1 MKSERSSNHK
11 RKLMIVVMLLSI
23 MVCFTQKVWVTRKAT
38 VDEFPGGILTGYF
51 NADGGVNFYTIDTA
65 YCNDMTFLLGKKT
78 LHPFII
84 VDIDKAKLSH
94 DVTEK
99 ELMNSPYCY
108 LSIAT
113 TGRIYFDDFVRAT
126 FPWGKVVG
134 DTLIDYETLS
144 LGEWMY
150 KKNWKLYK
158 PIAFFLYL
166 DFESPYK
173 NFYVVP
179 FNPPTNKAVLGL
191 AKAKLINKFTG
202 TVVFTSYIIT
212 DTTKPVTIPEDEYIK
227 PYKFENNEAFYKVLF
242 PYADK

>member
-1 MKSERSSNHK
+1 MKSERGSKHII
-11 RKLMIVVMLLSI
+11 IVLIATMLLGI
-23 MVCFTQKVWVTRKAT
+23 MASFKRVIPVTRKAT
-38 VDEFPGGILTGYF
+38 LEEFPGGLLTGYF

-84 VDIDKAKLSH
+84 VDIEKAKLSY

-113 TGRIYFDDFVRAT
+113 TGRIYYMDLVRST

-134 DTLIDYETLS
+134 DTLIDYGL
-144 LGEWMY
+144 LGFWDWIIA
-150 KKNWKLYK
+150 KNWKLYK
-158 PIAFFLYL
+158 PIVFWHDS

-202 TVVFTSYIIT
+202 TVVFTSY
-212 DTTKPVTIPEDEYIK
+212 TKPVPEPVDEYIE
-227 PYKFENNEAFYKVLF
+227 PYKFENDEAFYKVLF

>member
-11 RKLMIVVMLLSI
+11 RKLTIVVMLLTI
-23 MVCFTQKVWVTRKAT
+23 IVCFTQKVWVTRKAT
-38 VDEFPGGILTGYF
+38 LEEFPGGLLTCYF

-84 VDIDKAKLSH
+84 VDIEKAKLSH

-113 TGRIYFDDFVRAT
+113 TGRIYYADLVRAT
-126 FPWGKVVG
+126 FPIGKVVG
-134 DTLIDYETLS
+134 DTLIDYGFLS
-144 LGEWMY
+144 LSQWMY
-150 KKNWKLYK
+150 TKNWELYK
-158 PIAFFLYL
+158 PIGFWHDS

-212 DTTKPVTIPEDEYIK
+212 DTTKAVTIPEDEYIK
-227 PYKFENNEAFYKVLF
+227 PYKFENDEAFYKVLF

>member
-150 KKNWKLYK
+150 KK
-158 PIAFFLYL
+158 
-166 DFESPYK
+166 
-173 NFYVVP
+173 
-179 FNPPTNKAVLGL
+179 
-191 AKAKLINKFTG
+191 TG
-202 TVVFTSYIIT
+202 NYISLSLFG
-212 DTTKPVTIPEDEYIK
+212 TTQIL
-227 PYKFENNEAFYKVLF
+227 KVLTRISMSCHLTHQRTRLYSAS
-242 PYADK
+242 PKRN

>member
-1 MKSERSSNHK
+1 MF
-11 RKLMIVVMLLSI
+11 MIVVMLLTI
-23 MVCFTQKVWVTRKAT
+23 TLCFTQKIWVTRKAT
-38 VDEFPGGILTGYF
+38 LEEFPGGLLTGYF

-84 VDIDKAKLSH
+84 VDIDKAKLRH
-94 DVTEK
+94 DITEK

-113 TGRIYFDDFVRAT
+113 TGRSFYADFVRAT

-134 DTLIDYETLS
+134 DTLIDYGLLS
-144 LGEWMY
+144 FWDWIDS
-150 KKNWKLYK
+150 KKWKLYK
-158 PIAFFLYL
+158 PIGFWHDA
-166 DFESPYK
+166 DFESPYD

-179 FNPPTNKAVLGL
+179 FNTPTNKAVLGL

-202 TVVFTSYIIT
+202 IVVFTSYIIT
-212 DTTKPVTIPEDEYIK
+212 DTTKAVTIPEDEDIE
-227 PYKFENNEAFYKVLF
+227 PYEFENDEAFYKVLF